1 MPGKNKIAYQ
11 KGKNPSKGGRK
22 GRKDREP
29 RHNAKDSRTRE
40 VGDKNAYDVARV
52 LAKAEGARG
61 VDSRMGA
68 VEAPI
73 AGGNVTLR
81 QQDGSVN
88 IQALTNVQTV
98 SAVALGAILDAVNR
112 GWLTQTDSF
121 NGTPGPEIAYNAWVY
136 LTLSFINTMM
146 GTYPTLQSAPDWFW
160 HISDGLKPKNVPFK
174 TASATYSWMVQ
185 NYDPSGGPPQ
195 LATLL
200 AYDDFNAYVFGDFLT
215 TPLVNGFPTLTPTG
229 YIQDIAER
237 AIQSLFGFYPDTGMT
252 KRVPCATTD
261 YLKND
266 ASAFAAVYSEMGS
279 DQNNLTPNG
288 FVTSVLSE
296 TKIRCPIMA
305 KFAFYGS
312 GELRGFQEEKRSGG
326 GCQYLIP
333 RVMEFTNVAQFSN
346 KCPVNIKYYN
356 FDEYFEILSLAIAK
370 AMTIL
375 QTGGLNPNAPIVCPL
390 SSLDVQLLLR
400 QSILPMFCNHM
411 SQTLVL
417 DAHTVRM
424 VPFSVASNGFSDQAG
439 SGMRLPL
446 FLTEAIRAA
455 QRRVI
460 IPKRNWPNYQVDHVP
475 VLARPANLPQLGNY
489 TYNVGA
495 TTYDVYSVNVNQ
507 QDFRLVDLV
516 AFPPN
521 QGAVYFAATGSALTT
536 LLTEWNKFIT
546 QIENALAGTA
556 HLGTEQGI
564 RALWSNP
571 VTQMNK
577 LLNAGALIV
586 TTGRNANGV
595 ASPPPR
601 KVPKAI
607 PGSTPTTALPAKED
621 KKPKKERV
629 NIGLPTIA
637 AVDVSIVPEVPVYTE
652 QARTAVAASVPF
664 LSSVWKY
671 SRLVPAAYIGD
682 TLQLE
687 EYLSRL
693 QTSYGEGFRYNFGQ
707 DSKFNF
713 SGTDEELTTI
723 SVFSAHDEAAD
734 LCVRSPLGGGSEIEA
749 ELMELA
755 KEGRGGFFT
764 NIAGFLAED
773 VFGIKGA
780 KNIAGAVGSALG
792 I

>member
-1 MPGKNKIAYQ
+1 MPGKQKIAY
-11 KGKNPSKGGRK
+11 KKAKKPARAMGTE
-22 GRKDREP
+22 RKDKQP
-29 RHNAKDSRTRE
+29 RHNAKGTRTRE
-40 VGDKNAYDVARV
+40 VGNKNAYEVART
-52 LAKAEGARG
+52 LAKAEGSRG

-98 SAVALGAILDAVNR
+98 ASVALGAILDAVNK

-121 NGTPGPEIAYNAWVY
+121 NGTPGPEIAYNAWIY
-136 LTLSFINTMM
+136 LTQSFLNTMM

-160 HISDGLKPKNVPFK
+160 HICDGLKPKNVPFK

-185 NYDPSGGPPQ
+185 NYDPSAGPPQ
-195 LATLL
+195 LDTLL
-200 AYDDFNAYVFGDFLT
+200 AYGDFNAYVFGDFVT
-215 TPLVNGFPTLTPTG
+215 SPLVNGFPTLSVTT
-229 YIQDIAER
+229 YNQDIADR

-261 YLKND
+261 YLKQD

-279 DQNNLTPNG
+279 DQNGLTPNG
-288 FVTSVLSE
+288 LVTSVLSE

-305 KFAFYGS
+305 KFAFYS
-312 GELRGFQEEKRSGG
+312 QDLRGFQEEKRSGG
-326 GCQYLIP
+326 GSQYLIP

-375 QTGGLNPNAPIVCPL
+375 QTGGLNPNSPTVCPL

-400 QSILPMFCNHM
+400 QSILPMFNNHM
-411 SQTLVL
+411 SQTLVM
-417 DAHTVRM
+417 DAHTIQM

-460 IPKRNWPNYQVDHVP
+460 IPRRNWPNYQVDHVP

-489 TYNVGA
+489 TYSVGA
-495 TTYDVYSVNVNQ
+495 TTYDVYSVNVDQ

-536 LLTEWNKFIT
+536 LLSEWNKFVT

-577 LLNAGALIV
+577 LLNAGSLII

-595 ASPPPR
+595 ASPPPKKNPR
-601 KVPKAI
+601 AIAGSVPPVTTIKEEKKV
-607 PGSTPTTALPAKED
+607 
-621 KKPKKERV
+621 KKERV

-637 AVDVSIVPEVPVYTE
+637 AVNVSLTPEVPVYIE
-652 QARTAVAASVPF
+652 QARTAAVASVPF

-671 SRLVPAAYIGD
+671 SRLVPSAYIGD
-682 TLQLE
+682 SLQLE

-713 SGTDEELTTI
+713 TGTDEEITTI

-749 ELMELA
+749 ELMALA
-755 KEGRGGFFT
+755 ETGRGGFFT